1 MRGLLACGMVALAFA
16 LGACGD
22 DNEEP
27 TGSSE
32 DAASSAPEASAPVD
46 EAVTALNE
54 AIASQDCEQ
63 LMEIT
68 FSVLRVNAD
77 GDGPAEPGQ
86 PVQPEECSGE
96 APAPGLLKAL
106 EGTTFEQTED
116 YGAGAISDG
125 TGGKETGGYDH
136 WSVIWAVDRDGQY
149 RNLAFYPAD
158 PQFEEDLP
166 TSVDP
171 VAVTEEM
178 LSIIESGDCAN
189 ADQVFGE
196 GTRFGASP
204 EEACEALS
212 GGTIFAPAVKAAGDD
227 ALVEE
232 LGASRDYALVGVDT
246 GDTYFLVH
254 LATPPI
260 KPDQPVQDEIGV
272 VDVVPLT
279 DFEVVEPE
287 EQKK

>member
-1 MRGLLACGMVALAFA
+1 MVAAAFA

-22 DNEEP
+22 DSEEP
-27 TGSSE
+27 TGGSE
-32 DAASSAPEASAPVD
+32 EAASSAPEASAPID
-46 EAVTALNE
+46 DAVADLNE
-54 AIASQDCEQ
+54 AIANQDCEL

-68 FSVLRVNAD
+68 FSSLRASAD

-86 PVQPEECSGE
+86 PVQPEECSKQ

-106 EGTTFEQTED
+106 EGTTFEETED

-125 TGGKETGGYDH
+125 TGGKKTGGYDH

-166 TSVDP
+166 ESVDP

-178 LSIIESGDCAN
+178 VSIVESGDCAN
-189 ADQVFGE
+189 VDQVFGK
-196 GTRFGASP
+196 GTRFGATP
-204 EEACEALS
+204 EEACEALA
-212 GGTIFAPAVKAAGDD
+212 GGTIFAPAVKAADD
-227 ALVEE
+227 LTVEDV
-232 LGASRDYALVGVDT
+232 GASRDYALVGVDT
-246 GDTYFLVH
+246 GDTYFLVQ

-260 KPDQPVQDEIGV
+260 KPDQPVQDEIMV
-272 VDVVPLT
+272 ADVVPLT
-279 DFEVVEPE
+279 DFEIVEPK